1 MSARIFRRTLPIAL
15 AGALLLGTGVT
26 GATAESATQQS
37 DGHWRGR
44 FTLITQP
51 EAGHAQLYALIASA
65 RKSIDLTMYELQD
78 TTATADLAAAA
89 ARGVDVRVILDA
101 YEKYDNQAA
110 YTYLNANGVHAIWS
124 SPAYYYTHQK
134 TLTIDNRL
142 SVIMT
147 ENWQTQ
153 YYSTSRDYDVVD
165 RDQRDVNA
173 IVAVFNADYTYTPIT
188 PSDGDD
194 LVWSPTDAQP
204 KLLALI
210 NSAQYSISIEAEEM
224 DDTNVTNALIAA
236 AERGVDVQVTMTND
250 DNEYAAPFNALIAA
264 GAHVSTYAYTAS
276 LYIHAKTILVDYGT
290 RQARVYIGSEN
301 FSNTSLTLNRELG
314 LIINDR
320 SILETVHK
328 TDQSDFAGGTPWTT
342 TPPTTS

>member
-1 MSARIFRRTLPIAL
+1 MTARVFRRTLPIAL
-15 AGALLLGTGVT
+15 TGALLLGTSVT
-26 GATAESATQQS
+26 GANAETPGSVA
-37 DGHWRGR
+37 GVHLHGR
-44 FTLITQP
+44 YTLITQP
-51 EAGHAQLYALIASA
+51 DAGHAQLYALIASA
-65 RKSIDLTMYELQD
+65 RHSIDLTMYELQD
-78 TTATADLAAAA
+78 TTATAALAAAA

-165 RDQRDVNA
+165 RDQRDIAA
-173 IVAVFNADYTYTPIT
+173 IVAVFNADFTYTPIT
-188 PSDGDD
+188 PSDADD

-204 KLLALI
+204 QLLALI
-210 NSAQYSISIEAEEM
+210 NSAKYSIAIEAEEM
-224 DDTNVTNALIAA
+224 GDTNVTNALIAA
-236 AERGVDVQVTMTND
+236 AERGVKVEVIMTND
-250 DNEYAAPFNALIAA
+250 DNEYATPFNALVAA

-290 RQARVYIGSEN
+290 KDARVFIGSEN
-301 FSNTSLTLNRELG
+301 FSNTSLTENRELG

-320 SILETVHK
+320 TILETVNK
-328 TDQSDFAGGTPWTT
+328 TDQSDFAGGTPWTI
-342 TPPTTS
+342 TSTS